1 MAWQQ
6 KCKFLT
12 SLEILYFVNERNGH
26 LVVFFERDI
35 AIDLGTSSIIVYVN
49 GKGITLREPTVVAV
63 DKHSGRLLKVGEDAQ
78 KMLGRTPANI
88 VSIYPIT
95 SGVISDYDMT
105 VRMIKELIQRITS
118 FSLFKPRIIICVP
131 GSISGVEERATID
144 AGIEAGARKVYLLE
158 SSVAAAMGAGADITK
173 PDGHMVVDIGG
184 GTTEVGVVSLSGVVE
199 SESIKTA
206 GNAFDEAIVKY
217 IRRKHNLLIG
227 LRTAEEIKIRI
238 GSAYPVQE
246 TSTEEIKGRCLMTGL
261 PRSITID
268 TNEIAEALQEP
279 ISTIL
284 DSVQIVLEKT
294 PPELVADIS
303 KNGILLC
310 GGGSLIPGLDKII
323 YAKTGIKVSMPDDP
337 ITCTAYGAGK
347 LLNNLSDMEDGM
359 INLARKRQMK

>member
-1 MAWQQ
+1 M
-6 KCKFLT
+6 
-12 SLEILYFVNERNGH
+12 
-26 LVVFFERDI
+26 VFFERDI
-35 AIDLGTSSIIVYVN
+35 AIDLGTSSIIVYVS

-63 DKHSGRLLKVGEDAQ
+63 DKHSGKLLKVGEDAQ

-88 VSIYPIT
+88 VSIHPIT
-95 SGVISDYDMT
+95 NGVVSDYDMT
-105 VRMIKELIQRITS
+105 VRMLKELIQRITS

-158 SSVAAAMGAGADITK
+158 SPVAAAMGSGADILK
-173 PDGHMVVDIGG
+173 PDGHMVIDIGG
-184 GTTEVGVVSLSGVVE
+184 GTTEVGVVSLGGVVE

-227 LRTAEEIKIRI
+227 LRSAEELKIRI

-246 TSTEEIKGRCLMTGL
+246 VSVEEVKGRCLMTGL
-261 PRSITID
+261 PRSITVD
-268 TNEIAEALQEP
+268 TNDIAEALQEP
-279 ISTIL
+279 LFAIL
-284 DSVQIVLEKT
+284 DSIQSVLERT

-303 KNGILLC
+303 QNGIIMC
-310 GGGSLIPGLDKII
+310 GGGSLIQGLDKIVF
-323 YAKTGIKVSMPDDP
+323 AKTGIKINPVDDP
-337 ITCTAYGAGK
+337 VTCTAYGAGK
-347 LLNNLSDMEDGM
+347 MLNNLLNMEDGM

>member
-1 MAWQQ
+1 M
-6 KCKFLT
+6 
-12 SLEILYFVNERNGH
+12 
-26 LVVFFERDI
+26 VFFERDI
-35 AIDLGTSSIIVYVN
+35 AVDLGTSSIIVYVS

-88 VSIYPIT
+88 VPIYPIT
-95 SGVISDYDMT
+95 SGVVSDYDMT
-105 VRMIKELIQRITS
+105 VRMLKELIQRITS

-158 SSVAAAMGAGADITK
+158 ASVAAALGAGADIKK
-173 PDGHMVVDIGG
+173 PDGYMVLDIGG
-184 GTTEVGVVSLSGVVE
+184 GTTEVGVVSLGGVVE

-227 LRTAEEIKIRI
+227 LRTAEELKMRI
-238 GSAYPVQE
+238 GCAYPVTE
-246 TSTEEIKGRCLMTGL
+246 PATEEAKGRCLLTGL
-261 PRSITID
+261 PRSVEVD
-268 TNEIAEALQEP
+268 TNDIAEALQEP

-284 DSVQIVLEKT
+284 DAVQMVLERT

-303 KNGILLC
+303 QNGIILC
-310 GGGSLIPGLDKII
+310 GGGSLVPGLDKIVF
-323 YAKTGIKVSMPDDP
+323 AKTGIKIRTVDDP
-337 ITCTAYGAGK
+337 VSCAAYGAGK
-347 LLNNLSDMEDGM
+347 MLGNLGEMADGM

>member
-1 MAWQQ
+1 M
-6 KCKFLT
+6 
-12 SLEILYFVNERNGH
+12 
-26 LVVFFERDI
+26 VFFERDI

-63 DKHSGRLLKVGEDAQ
+63 DKHSGKLLKVGEDAQ
-78 KMLGRTPANI
+78 KMRGRTPANI

-105 VRMIKELIQRITS
+105 VRMLKELIQRITS

-158 SSVAAAMGAGADITK
+158 SSVAAALGAGADISK
-173 PDGHMVVDIGG
+173 PDGHMVIDIGG
-184 GTTEVGVVSLSGVVE
+184 GTTEVGVVSLNGVVE

-206 GNAFDEAIVKY
+206 GSAFDEAIVKY

-246 TSTEEIKGRCLMTGL
+246 VSSEEVKGRCLMTGL
-261 PRSITID
+261 PRSVTID
-268 TNEIAEALQEP
+268 TNDIAESLQEP
-279 ISTIL
+279 ILEIL
-284 DSVQIVLEKT
+284 DATQMVLERT
-294 PPELVADIS
+294 PPELVSDIS
-303 KNGILLC
+303 QNGIILC

-323 YAKTGIKVSMPDDP
+323 YAKTGIRVRTVDDP
-337 ITCTAYGAGK
+337 VTCVAYGAGK
-347 LLNNLSDMEDGM
+347 MLSSLNEMNDGM